1 LLIALFGGILGQT
14 VLEEHPMSV
23 LVQSH
28 GGYARCEAT
37 RLVLSL
43 DSRLFAPHLWTRVQ
57 EWFRGGRHSAWLRQP
72 FQVMTAAPTTSGPRW
87 KEVAVDVLSWLIFL
101 VMVPADH
108 PLVALWQVV
117 DWAAINRLCAPCYQN
132 DRRGQ
137 RAWAPAQMVALLV
150 LFLALPAPSES
161 ALLRTVA
168 IVPLYRWF
176 CGFGL
181 FSALPDHSSLY
192 TFRQRVGAEGFEAIL
207 TGVIGQCMERGLID
221 NRLAFFDMMGV
232 PASAHD
238 WTPYER
244 AVLLTYAL
252 GRYLE
257 QAGQESMPEALR
269 QVTAEV
275 AVAVLDNKQLRK
287 DAGIGRRVLQSME
300 RWTRLRREA
309 PGVALW
315 ERILE
320 EAVQELRAEADAPA
334 LPPADPATARDW
346 LKELAKRLKER
357 LPHTRGDRDAR
368 MGHTSPAKLCCGYWL
383 GFLVD
388 SRRSVI
394 TAVRVLPLIGNQH
407 GEMVPALDA
416 HQARTGHYPQ
426 AVSADSAQDYDW
438 VHVALAWR
446 QIQGHIA
453 ARLHPST
460 GTGLGPEH
468 FLFNEQGQVLC
479 PAGKVM
485 TRHGR
490 RKKGRWYFKA
500 HDCRACPRREVCVP
514 QGQRSRRVRAIY
526 LEVGAHRR
534 WQQNRANT
542 RTAAYKAARAQRFAS
557 EGLFGLA
564 RRLYGA
570 EKMPYRSLPMNTI
583 AGLLIGTV
591 LNLAVLARQG

>member
-1 LLIALFGGILGQT
+1 
-14 VLEEHPMSV
+14 MSV
-23 LVQSH
+23 LAQGPGWH
-28 GGYARCEAT
+28 GRCEAQ
-37 RLVLSL
+37 RISLSL
-43 DSRLFAPHLWTRVQ
+43 EAHVFQPHLWVRIQ
-57 EWFRGGRHSAWLRQP
+57 GWFRGDDTMSWLRQP
-72 FQVMTAAPTTSGPRW
+72 FQVMTAGGPDARGPRW
-87 KEVAVDVLSWLIFL
+87 KEIAVDVLSWLIFL

-132 DRRGQ
+132 RKRGQ
-137 RAWAPAQMVALLV
+137 RAWAPAQLVALLL
-150 LFLALPAPSES
+150 LFFVLPAPSES

-192 TFRQRVGAEGFEAIL
+192 TFRKRVGAERFEALL
-207 TGVIGQCMERGLID
+207 TGVIGQCVERGLID

-232 PASAHD
+232 PASAHA

-244 AVLLTYAL
+244 AGLLTYAL

-257 QAGQESMPEALR
+257 QAGQESIPEALR
-269 QVTAEV
+269 QVAAEV
-275 AVAVLDNKQLRK
+275 AVAVLDNRRLQK

-309 PGVALW
+309 PGQALW
-315 ERILE
+315 ERVLE
-320 EAVQELRAEADAPA
+320 EAVQELRAEPDAPAPA
-334 LPPADPATARDW
+334 LPADPAAARDW
-346 LKELAKRLKER
+346 LTGLAKRLKER

-368 MGHTSPAKLCCGYWL
+368 MGHISVAKLCCGYWL

-388 SRRSVI
+388 SLQSVI
-394 TAVRVLPLIGNQH
+394 TAVRVIPLIGNQH
-407 GEMVPALDA
+407 GQMVPALDA

-426 AVSADSAQDYDW
+426 AVAADSAQDYDW

-446 QIQGHIA
+446 QVHGHIA
-453 ARLHPST
+453 ARPHPST
-460 GTGLGPEH
+460 GSGLGPEYM
-468 FLFNEQGQVLC
+468 LVNEKGQLLC
-479 PAGKVM
+479 PVGKVM

-490 RKKGRWYFKA
+490 RKKGRWLFKA
-500 HDCRACPRREVCVP
+500 SGCRTCPRREVCVP
-514 QGQRSRRVRAIY
+514 KGQRSLRARAVY
-526 LEVGAHRR
+526 LDVGAHRR
-534 WQQNRANT
+534 WQENRANT
-542 RTAAYKAARAQRFAS
+542 RTAAYKAARAKRFAS

-570 EKMPYRSLPMNTI
+570 DKMPYRSLPMNTI
-583 AGLLIGTV
+583 AGLMIGTV
-591 LNLAVLARQG
+591 MNLAVLAREA